1 MERRLSLPVLLLLA
15 VLLPGCAALSP
26 PSPVPSISAPEPAA
40 DRARAAALYRQGLA
54 AGRSEP
60 DRGAALIE
68 EAAEL
73 GNAEAQFHL
82 AMSHLL
88 LRNGAAAAPWLAR
101 AAQQGH
107 VEAMFRLARLLEAGE
122 GVPQERAF
130 AAVWFQ
136 RAAERGHLPALQ
148 AMALLQILGRATAR
162 DEAEALARLT
172 IAAERGHR
180 PAIRYRDALRPR
192 VPAAQAAAALARVRG
207 ETARGAVPAV
217 DRALVRFVQT
227 ALVATSSA
235 RLAVDG
241 QDGPATRAALAAFV
255 LSEGLGGAQ
264 PYAPA
269 VLDRLRRRFPGG

>member
-1 MERRLSLPVLLLLA
+1 MRRLLLVLLVAGTLG
-15 VLLPGCAALSP
+15 GCAMLSP
-26 PSPVPSISAPEPAA
+26 PSPVPSIAAPEPAG
-40 DRARAAALYRQGLA
+40 DRVRAATLYRQGLA
-54 AGRSEP
+54 AGRNEP

-68 EAAEL
+68 QAAGL
-73 GNAEAQFHL
+73 GNPEAQFHL

-88 LRNGAAAAPWLAR
+88 LGDGASAAPWLAR

-107 VEAMFRLARLLEAGE
+107 VEAMFRLARLLEAGD

-136 RAAERGHLPALQ
+136 RAAERGHLPAMQ

-180 PAIRYRDALRPR
+180 PALRYRDALRPR
-192 VPAAQAAAALARVRG
+192 VPSGAAAAALARIRG
-207 ETARGAVPAV
+207 ETASGPVPPV
-217 DRALVRFVQT
+217 DRALVRFAQS
-227 ALVATSSA
+227 ALVATGA
-235 RLAVDG
+235 AWLAVDG
-241 QDGPATRAALAAFV
+241 QDGPATRAALAAFAR
-255 LSEGLGGAQ
+255 SEGLGAAA
-264 PYAPA
+264 PYSAE

>member
-1 MERRLSLPVLLLLA
+1 MRHVLIALLLLG
-15 VLLPGCAALSP
+15 LLPGCAILSP
-26 PSPVPSISAPEPAA
+26 PSPVPSIAAPEGG
-40 DRARAAALYRQGLA
+40 DRARAAALYRQGLSV
-54 AGRSEP
+54 GRSDP

-68 EAAEL
+68 QAAEL
-73 GNAEAQFHL
+73 GNAEAQFHV

-88 LRNGAAAAPWLAR
+88 QRDGASAAPWLAR

-136 RAAERGHLPALQ
+136 RAGERGHLPALQ

-192 VPAAQAAAALARVRG
+192 VPAAQAAAALARLRG
-207 ETARGAVPAV
+207 ETARGPVPAV
-217 DRALVRFVQT
+217 DRPLVRFVQS
-227 ALVATSSA
+227 ALVGLGAA
-235 RLAVDG
+235 QLAVDG
-241 QDGPATRAALAAFV
+241 QDGPATRAALAAFAR
-255 LSEGLGGAQ
+255 SEGLGGAP